1 MNEKQNLLKFG
12 KRLKEIRLKKKLTQA
27 ELAEKIELSTNFVGM
42 VERGLRNTS
51 IEKLFSIAKAL
62 SLSFKAAS
70 SLTKLSSMFLIFS

>member
-1 MNEKQNLLKFG
+1 MDKKQNLLKFG

-51 IEKLFSIAKAL
+51 IEKLF
-62 SLSFKAAS
+62 FNC
-70 SLTKLSSMFLIFS
+70 